1 MGKLSEMKHAPVPPT
16 LEPVQSKRSIHS
28 PTHDPFCPSY
38 HCKMK
43 VLTFLALVI
52 SLPFL
57 ACSKKTQAPPEQES
71 GKPRTLLLSLR
82 IEKKGNDYQVTI
94 PNSRIIDAPF
104 LDNEPGPVIYR
115 ENDFLCF
122 IQDRDKKNLDTL
134 IVSQPLHPRYEFPG
148 EEGAIGSKQVELQDN
163 EVLLRFAYS
172 SRMTY
177 LQVQVVEKNKQLK
190 TLNTLKLP
198 GN

>member
-1 MGKLSEMKHAPVPPT
+1 
-16 LEPVQSKRSIHS
+16 
-28 PTHDPFCPSY
+28 
-38 HCKMK
+38 MK
-43 VLTFLALVI
+43 VLTLLALVV

-57 ACSKKTQAPPEQES
+57 ACSKKTQAPPDQET
-71 GKPRTLLLSLR
+71 GKSRTLLLSLR
-82 IEKKGNDYQVTI
+82 IEKKGNEYQVSI

-104 LDNEPGPVIYR
+104 MASEPGQMIYR
-115 ENDFLCF
+115 ENDLLCI

-148 EEGAIGSKQVELQDN
+148 EEGAIGSKQVELQNN

-172 SRMTY
+172 SGMTFF
-177 LQVQVVEKNKQLK
+177 QVNMVEKNKQLK